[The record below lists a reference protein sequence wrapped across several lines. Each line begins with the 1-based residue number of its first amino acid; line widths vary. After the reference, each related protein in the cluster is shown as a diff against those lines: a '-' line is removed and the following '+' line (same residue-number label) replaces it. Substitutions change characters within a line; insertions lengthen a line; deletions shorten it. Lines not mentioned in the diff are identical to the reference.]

1 MREIKLNI
9 DSKVILEK
17 TEKNQRVIIINPEA
31 LKNTSATELWDEIS
45 GVFGRYD
52 FDMWLAEVIVAK
64 AMNAAAYGGKSADL
78 TDICGTVL
86 YINYDSNEQN
96 WEVFKDNKTFMLL
109 FRNLKVFKIVKT
121 ASEELLLE
129 YIG

>member
-31 LKNTSATELWDEIS
+31 LKNTSATEPWDEIS

-52 FDMWLAEVIVAK
+52 FDMWLAKVIVAK

-78 TDICGTVL
+78 TDICGAVL
-86 YINYDSNEQN
+86 YIQMNRTGKCLRTTKHLC
-96 WEVFKDNKTFMLL
+96 FC
-109 FRNLKVFKIVKT
+109 
-121 ASEELLLE
+121 LE
-129 YIG
+129 ILRFSKL